1 VGAAG
6 AAVTGITDWSETDGR
21 ARRIGL
27 SHGLLNLT
35 GVMLFATSLA
45 LRRSG
50 MKTAGRAVSLLGYAV
65 AAGAAYLGGS
75 LVYSEQIGVDH
86 TKGAES
92 PRDFVPILAEWELAD
107 NQPRRVEAN
116 GYRVLLVRH
125 AGEIRAIAETCSHL
139 GGPLAEGTLEGDTVR
154 CPWHGSCFSLED
166 GSVIDGP
173 ATHPQPRFETR
184 VRNGQIEVRAAE

>member
-1 VGAAG
+1 
-6 AAVTGITDWSETDGR
+6 
-21 ARRIGL
+21 
-27 SHGLLNLT
+27 
-35 GVMLFATSLA
+35 
-45 LRRSG
+45 

-86 TKGAES
+86 TKGAEP
-92 PRDFVPILAEWELAD
+92 PRDFVPVLAEWELAD

-173 ATHPQPRFETR
+173 ATHSQPRFETR